1 MNEANTGQE
10 APPSG
15 GMRTFFIV
23 WGGQLIS
30 VIGTTVTGFA
40 LQIWVYLET
49 GSVTALA
56 LVSLFATMPAVLL
69 SPIAGALVDRWD
81 RRLAMLGADVLAGIG
96 TLVIAVLFLNDA
108 LALWH
113 IYLLA
118 GVGAVGNAFQVPA
131 WMAAMPMLVPKRHLG
146 RANGMV
152 QMNDGISLMA
162 GPVIAGALLA
172 TTGLG
177 GVLLLDVVT
186 FLIAVGTLTAVRF
199 PRLERPA
206 AEEAQTS
213 LRSEITT
220 GWRFIRERTGLLG
233 LLFVYAAV
241 NFVLSFTTVLIL
253 PMILSFSNEGTT
265 GAILS
270 AGGVA
275 LIAGSVL
282 MSVWGGPKHRVAAIM
297 GGIAATGLFIA
308 VTGLRPNPLVT
319 GAGVVLMFLV
329 IPLVNTSS
337 QVLWQTKVPLDMQ
350 GRVFSLRRMLASLV
364 SPLAILAA
372 GPLADRVFE
381 PLMAEE
387 GALADSVGALIGT
400 GDGRGIAL
408 LVILSGLAAALIG
421 VVGWLQPRVRHLE
434 QELPDVIHDEPPVT
448 PDAAGS

>member
-1 MNEANTGQE
+1 MSEASIGSEPT
-10 APPSG
+10 ASG

-23 WGGQLIS
+23 WGGQLVS

-56 LVSLFATMPAVLL
+56 IVSLFATMPAVLL
-69 SPIAGALVDRWD
+69 SPLAGALVDRWD

-96 TLVIAVLFLNDA
+96 TLVIAVLFLNNA
-108 LALWH
+108 LELWH
-113 IYLLA
+113 IYVLA
-118 GVGAVGNAFQVPA
+118 GVGAIGNAFQVPA

-152 QMNDGISLMA
+152 QMNDGVSLMA

-186 FLIAVGTLTAVRF
+186 FLVAVGTLAVVRF
-199 PRLERPA
+199 PRLERTVT
-206 AEEAQTS
+206 EEAQTS
-213 LRSEITT
+213 IRSEIAT

-253 PMILSFSNEGTT
+253 PMILSFSNEGVT

-282 MSVWGGPKHRVAAIM
+282 MSIWGGPKHRIAAIM
-297 GGIAATGLFIA
+297 GGIVATGLFIA
-308 VTGLRPNPLVT
+308 VTGLRPNPLVA

-329 IPLVNTSS
+329 IPVVNTSS

-381 PLMAEE
+381 PLMAKD
-387 GALADSVGALIGT
+387 GALTDSIGALIGT

-408 LVILSGLAAALIG
+408 LVILSGLAAAVVG
-421 VVGWLQPRVRHLE
+421 VLGWLQPRVRHLE
-434 QELPDVIHDEPPVT
+434 RELPDVVHDEPPVA
-448 PDAAGS
+448 PAPAGP